1 MPGWVLAVCTV
12 AFSALIAGTQKSQLS
27 SVISLEKNE
36 SFNHEENSPAEVNKQ
51 VLNSP
56 IHPGFQV
63 PVRAKGV
70 QTAG

>member
-27 SVISLEKNE
+27 SVMSLEETE

-51 VLNSP
+51 V
-56 IHPGFQV
+56 
-63 PVRAKGV
+63 
-70 QTAG
+70 